1 LVGEKLADFRF
12 LVVKTMEE
20 LERVIETLEFE
31 NDKRAASDPL
41 VRTSLRIVEEFL
53 KNHRVLC
60 YGGTAINN
68 LLPEKDRF
76 YDPVRDIPDYDFFS
90 ETPQEH
96 AMFLANK
103 LAAAGVQN
111 VEVKPGI
118 HLGTFK
124 VFADFE
130 GVADITQLD
139 EDLFKR
145 LWEENVTRGGIHYV
159 SPNFLRM
166 SMYLEL
172 SRPRGDV
179 SRWKKI
185 YQRLQL
191 LNKEYPIVCNPDE
204 TKTHS
209 KVTAEIKK
217 EVRRLLLTEDVVL
230 LGVTAAETHLR
241 KEWTTP
247 VMLLGTKETI
257 EKITK
262 GKKVKVHE
270 GTEILAPRYD
280 IVEPDGSRHIRLYET
295 TACHSYHKVPGGYRV
310 ASIPTI
316 LQFFFAYLYSNA
328 QKGNIE
334 NLLCIAQRLMD
345 LADHKPKRRF
355 ELLTPIDCLG
365 KQETLVDM
373 RKEKAT
379 LYEKLS
385 KNKQSTDFLR
395 YFFTYNPR
403 ASVTERKRLRESLRK
418 TRKSRTG
425 SS

>member
-1 LVGEKLADFRF
+1 
-12 LVVKTMEE
+12 M
-20 LERVIETLEFE
+20 I
-31 NDKRAASDPL
+31 
-41 VRTSLRIVEEFL
+41 
-53 KNHRVLC
+53 
-60 YGGTAINN
+60 
-68 LLPEKDRF
+68 
-76 YDPVRDIPDYDFFS
+76 
-90 ETPQEH
+90 
-96 AMFLANK
+96 LANK

-111 VEVKPGI
+111 VEVKPGV

-139 EDLFKR
+139 SDLFKR
-145 LWEENVTRGGIHYV
+145 LWEENITRGGIHYV

-179 SRWKKI
+179 SRWKKV
-185 YQRLQL
+185 YQRLLL
-191 LNKEYPIVCNPDE
+191 LNKEYPIVCKQTE
-204 TKTHS
+204 TEDHPKAS
-209 KVTAEIKK
+209 LEIKREIRK
-217 EVRRLLLTEDVVL
+217 LLLTEDVVL
-230 LGVTAAETHLR
+230 LGATAAETHLR

-247 VMLLGTKETI
+247 VMLLAPKETI
-257 EKITK
+257 EKLTK
-262 GKKVKVHE
+262 GKQVKFHE
-270 GTEILAPRYD
+270 GSEILAPRYD
-280 IVEPDGSRHIRLYET
+280 IVEPDGSRHIFLYET

-316 LQFFFAYLYSNA
+316 LQHFFAYIYSNVR
-328 QKGNIE
+328 KGNVE
-334 NLLCIAQRLMD
+334 SFLCIAQRLMD

-373 RKEKAT
+373 RKEKAS

-403 ASVTERKRLRESLRK
+403 IAVTERKKIRESLRK
-418 TRKSRTG
+418 TRKSRTE

>member
-1 LVGEKLADFRF
+1 MDD
-12 LVVKTMEE
+12 

-31 NDKRAASDPL
+31 NDRRAASDPL
-41 VRTSLRIVEEFL
+41 VKTALRIVEDFL

-96 AMFLANK
+96 SMIVANK
-103 LAAAGVQN
+103 LVVAGIKN

-139 EDLFKR
+139 KELFER
-145 LWEENVTRGGIHYV
+145 LWEENITRGGIHYV

-179 SRWKKI
+179 SRWKKV
-185 YQRLQL
+185 YQRLLL
-191 LNKEYPIVCNPDE
+191 LNKEYPIVCKQKEAEDHP
-204 TKTHS
+204 
-209 KVTAEIKK
+209 KVSSEMKK
-217 EVRRLLLTEDVVL
+217 RIRKILLEEEVVL
-230 LGVTAAETHLR
+230 LGVTAAEIHLR
-241 KEWTTP
+241 QQWTTP
-247 VMLLGTKETI
+247 VMLLASKETI
-257 EKITK
+257 AKLTA
-262 GKKVKVHE
+262 GKQVKTHE
-270 GTEILAPRYD
+270 GSEILAPRYD
-280 IVEPDGSRHIRLYET
+280 IVEPDGSRHIFLYET
-295 TACHSYHKVPGGYRV
+295 TACHSYHKVPGGYKV

-316 LQFFFAYLYSNA
+316 LQYFFAYIYSNVR
-328 QKGNIE
+328 KGNVE
-334 NLLCIAQRLMD
+334 SFLCIAQRLMD

-355 ELLTPIDCLG
+355 ELLTPIDCMG
-365 KQETLVDM
+365 TQHTLVDM
-373 RKEKAT
+373 RKEKAE
-379 LYEKLS
+379 LYSKLS
-385 KNKQSTDFLR
+385 KNKQSSDFLK
-395 YFFTYNPR
+395 YFFTYNPN
-403 ASVTERKRLRESLRK
+403 APVTERKKLRESLRK
-418 TRKSRTG
+418 TRRSRTETA
-425 SS
+425 